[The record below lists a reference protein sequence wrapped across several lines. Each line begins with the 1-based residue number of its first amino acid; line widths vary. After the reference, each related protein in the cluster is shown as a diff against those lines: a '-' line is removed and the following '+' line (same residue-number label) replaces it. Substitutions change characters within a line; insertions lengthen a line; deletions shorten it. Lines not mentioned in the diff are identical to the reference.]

1 MREIFTSGSVG
12 RAPGNR
18 CLYPE
23 ADVVR
28 GVDLCA
34 WSFLPFIAHKS
45 PPHTTPLT
53 AALGL
58 NKVRSGI
65 HSFVQYP
72 YNFNQL
78 IVNRVIKNHM
88 ACDWEFSIARLYVTT
103 VRPYVR

>member
-1 MREIFTSGSVG
+1 M
-12 RAPGNR
+12 
-18 CLYPE
+18 
-23 ADVVR
+23 
-28 GVDLCA
+28 
-34 WSFLPFIAHKS
+34 
-45 PPHTTPLT
+45 

-78 IVNRVIKNHM
+78 IADRVIKNHM
-88 ACDWEFSIARLYVTT
+88 ACDWEFPIVRLYVTT